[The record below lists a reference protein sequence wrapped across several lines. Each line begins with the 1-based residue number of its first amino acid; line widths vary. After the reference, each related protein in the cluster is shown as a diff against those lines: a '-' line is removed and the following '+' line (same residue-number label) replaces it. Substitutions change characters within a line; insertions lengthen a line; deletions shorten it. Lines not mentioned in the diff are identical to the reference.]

1 MPQFGVGKPY
11 NDYGQGFYCTES
23 PELAKEWACP
33 VKNDGYCNC
42 YELHLDD
49 LQMMRLTH
57 GEFNI
62 LSWLA
67 ILLTHR
73 RFDISSPVAQGAR
86 DYILSHFL
94 PDTSGVDVMIGYRAD
109 DSYFSFA
116 EDFVSN
122 TISLRDLNMSMQLGT
137 LGEQIVL
144 LSKRPLDTS
153 SSPAMRS
160 RTIGNT
166 TTSALNG
173 IRRPEPITPAGRK
186 PYSSSQRIFLS
197 STSSGRAWTMTIRA
211 YDSNYLSKASRALGA
226 MLHDAVYQFGMDGG
240 TFLDLFI
247 QSGVAEAF
255 ESGSPKYIAG
265 KSGLELYLEVMER
278 TTGRGVQAQAE
289 ESYER
294 SDAYWVGWMLAHY
307 QWYSGHSFR
316 SILDTVPYDELA
328 GLYGTL
334 HEADIQKAYEV
345 MDTHFSQS
353 MCALK
358 AARKRAG
365 LTQEELS
372 ERSGVSL
379 SALRAYE
386 RRGKDLSRA
395 QAETVLRLANALKCE
410 IPDILD

>member
-1 MPQFGVGKPY
+1 MANDLTIYHGSQQLVETPQFGVGKPY

-144 LSKRPLDTS
+144 LSKRS
-153 SSPAMRS
+153 
-160 RTIGNT
+160 
-166 TTSALNG
+166 
-173 IRRPEPITPAGRK
+173 
-186 PYSSSQRIFLS
+186 
-197 STSSGRAWTMTIRA
+197 
-211 YDSNYLSKASRALGA
+211 
-226 MLHDAVYQFGMDGG
+226 FGHIE
-240 TFLDLFI
+240 F
-247 QSGVAEAF
+247 
-255 ESGSPKYIAG
+255 
-265 KSGLELYLEVMER
+265 
-278 TTGRGVQAQAE
+278 TG
-289 ESYER
+289 Y
-294 SDAYWVGWMLAHY
+294 
-307 QWYSGHSFR
+307 
-316 SILDTVPYDELA
+316 
-328 GLYGTL
+328 
-334 HEADIQKAYEV
+334 
-345 MDTHFSQS
+345 
-353 MCALK
+353 
-358 AARKRAG
+358 
-365 LTQEELS
+365 ELS
-372 ERSGVSL
+372 L
-379 SALRAYE
+379 
-386 RRGKDLSRA
+386 
-395 QAETVLRLANALKCE
+395 
-410 IPDILD
+410 IHI